1 MMRRCQSGAFFWNG
15 VRDRQR
21 VIHRDASYHHPNLEQ
36 VRQTLSNS
44 APANAGDLA
53 ALLVDQLDGLACRIR
68 KSNTDDWHQYWNE
81 DSYGRPLEPKHEDRC
96 RDALLSRLRGHLP
109 TGVDAQPE
117 GQYADDNRS
126 DIRVSYGAEF
136 NVPVEIKKDRHPQL
150 WSALRDQL
158 MARYASDPATGGHGV
173 YLVFWFG
180 DGKIPSPSR
189 GRRPTGPAELRQ
201 RLEEQ
206 LTESER
212 RRIAVRVID
221 VSPGDKGRSA

>member
-1 MMRRCQSGAFFWNG
+1 MER

-53 ALLVDQLDGLACRIR
+53 ALLVDQLDVLACRIR
-68 KSNTDDWHQYWNE
+68 KGNTDDWHQYWNE

-96 RDALLSRLRGHLP
+96 RDALLSCLRGHLP

-158 MARYASDPATGGHGV
+158 MARYLSDPATGGHGV

-180 DGKIPSPSR
+180 DGKIPSPVSGPSSHR
-189 GRRPTGPAELRQ
+189 PRRAAAAAGRTADRIGVAPDCRPR
-201 RLEEQ
+201 
-206 LTESER
+206 
-212 RRIAVRVID
+212 D
-221 VSPGDKGRSA
+221 